1 MKKKELTVL
10 SSNVILPN
18 KTTINFDDLS
28 ESCKNKVQLELC
40 QHISQQLST
49 YYSLHIKE
57 WDNFKINNECPTM
70 PVSCSYIK

>member
-1 MKKKELTVL
+1 MKKKELTIL

-49 YYSLHIKE
+49 YYSLHTEDGIFLK
-57 WDNFKINNECPTM
+57 
-70 PVSCSYIK
+70 